1 MKGALLFTAA
11 MALFVD
17 DFKQL
22 FEMVPL
28 RGWRGTAP
36 PQPASAPVPPLPPL
50 PPAPPVP
57 AAPLADG
64 EAHAIATAA
73 AERFLRLRERVA
85 GRLSGMGEPTLLPLQ
100 TPPLS
105 DAPVQAAARAA
116 LGVEAVQ
123 ARARRGAG
131 EPRAALVSR
140 TR

>member
-1 MKGALLFTAA
+1 

-28 RGWRGTAP
+28 QGWRGTAP
-36 PQPASAPVPPLPPL
+36 PQPASSLLPPVPPL

-57 AAPLADG
+57 AAALADG
-64 EAHAIATAA
+64 EAHGIATAA

-85 GRLSGMGEPTLLPLQ
+85 GRLAGMGDPTPTPLQ

-116 LGVEAVQ
+116 LGVEAEE
-123 ARARRGAG
+123 ATRAG
-131 EPRAALVSR
+131 EPRAALASPR
-140 TR
+140 AAKPGR